1 MFLSE
6 QSSLTLFI
14 WVTRFARVSRE
25 IEGQHVPLLDKGY
38 ILHSHA
44 EC

>member
-25 IEGQHVPLLDKGY
+25 IEGQLQEKAIQRL
-38 ILHSHA
+38 
-44 EC
+44 